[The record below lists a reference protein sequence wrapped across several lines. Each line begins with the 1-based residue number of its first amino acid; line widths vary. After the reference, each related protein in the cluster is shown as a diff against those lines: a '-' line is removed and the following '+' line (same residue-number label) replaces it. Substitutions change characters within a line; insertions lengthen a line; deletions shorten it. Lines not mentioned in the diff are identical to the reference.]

1 MIHSVL
7 GLLLLLVGIIGLHRF
22 VVQDTGDN
30 QRLELGRR
38 AAQTVTTRRA
48 STKSKSPAMAVQ
60 HAAAVNLAR
69 LGNDCGQRTVRY
81 VERRSIRSATRR

>member
-1 MIHSVL
+1 M
-7 GLLLLLVGIIGLHRF
+7 
-22 VVQDTGDN
+22 
-30 QRLELGRR
+30 
-38 AAQTVTTRRA
+38 
-48 STKSKSPAMAVQ
+48 KSKSPAMAVQ